1 MLKTAI
7 ESIFGASLLSEGTP
21 FLQPDAD
28 PWGKLGVW
36 KKNIDLNKQPVI
48 GILTQT
54 LETEMQADERFS
66 DYKYYIMSSY
76 VKYIEAS
83 GARVVPIIYDE
94 TKESIDDKLSKLD
107 GILFPGGDG
116 DNYDLGY
123 YVFE

>member
-1 MLKTAI
+1 MLKTTI

-83 GARVVPIIYDE
+83 GARIVPIIYDE